1 MEERSCGKRNW
12 HGCNIKFGHYATTP
26 KEHFR
31 GTRIAN
37 RWNSCKPSA
46 RRSFFSPRCDQSG
59 ARKTKLSSI
68 SGLFNRTTAFAGSN
82 RRSYILRV
90 ILPNFLGI
98 GETWGSWCQSLGRS
112 LEGLAIVGLRIEVQ
126 NFLKGTASLFKWAVR
141 LESWLLQCLVISEDQ
156 WRRYKGTRICFGWVE
171 LLLSPSSAT
180 IDATRSKQLCDPNQS
195 IRDIIFT
202 WKLKKRLLCSE
213 QPMISLRTTLFWTG
227 VGSVLGGGFCQVCVT
242 WY

>member
-26 KEHFR
+26 KENFR

-82 RRSYILRV
+82 RRSYILRL
-90 ILPNFLGI
+90 ILPNFLGH
-98 GETWGSWCQSLGRS
+98 RRN
-112 LEGLAIVGLRIEVQ
+112 LRIVVSESGEVSWRSGYCGASHRSAIF
-126 NFLKGTASLFKWAVR
+126 FLKGTASLFKWAVR

-171 LLLSPSSAT
+171 LLLSLSSTT
-180 IDATRSKQLCDPNQS
+180 IDPTRSQQLCDPNQS
-195 IRDIIFT
+195 V
-202 WKLKKRLLCSE
+202 KRHNIYSKA
-213 QPMISLRTTLFWTG
+213 
-227 VGSVLGGGFCQVCVT
+227 
-242 WY
+242 